1 MTETILHPT
10 SSLDGLLERLPPEP
24 HLRGG
29 EFERAAKWFLETD
42 PGYVSELREV
52 WLWQD
57 WPGRWGAD
65 IGIDLVAETQEGK
78 LWAIQAKC
86 YDPESQVPTSEVDSF
101 ISASSRPEFDH
112 RLLITT
118 GRLSKNAEYKLTHQE
133 KSTAFLLH
141 HHLTESSV
149 DWLAYLDESR
159 PALPERKTPRPHQQ
173 KAIDDVIEGFF
184 VNDRGRLI
192 MACGTGKT
200 LVGVW
205 VAERLKSARTL
216 VLVPSLSLVNQVSR
230 EWQANSAEPFRALF
244 VCSDQT
250 VADDNFVSST
260 GELGQSVTI
269 DPGDIERFMSGDGA
283 SVVFSTYQSS
293 PQIAAA
299 QVSGAPAFDL
309 VIADEAHHCA
319 GKVDS
324 AFATVLAAHSLKA
337 SRRLFMTATPRYL
350 SRRVKDAADQAD
362 IHVSSMDDIVVFG
375 PEMHVL
381 TFGQAIAQ
389 DLLSDY
395 QVMIIGV
402 TDQEVRRLTDNR
414 TLVELF
420 GENPTTD
427 AESLAALI
435 GILKAI
441 KKYGLTHILTFHSRV
456 KRAKD
461 FSSTLMNVNDRLPDE
476 YAVPDLWAEHV
487 SGNMPTAVRTTTLQ
501 KFRQTSEGVSLLS
514 NARCLGEGVDVRAI
528 DGIGF
533 IDPRSSNIDIVQAVG
548 RAIRKSDE
556 SKIGT
561 IILPVLLHDSAD
573 HEVDEQLNSSKFYPV
588 WEVLN
593 ALRAHDE
600 VLAQEIDQLR
610 FEIGRHGQIVGSMP
624 NKISIDIPVGIDLN
638 FVRAIETRIIETTT
652 SSWEFWYGLLQ
663 KFSDR
668 EGHTSPP
675 SPHIEDGFNL
685 GYWVTNQRR
694 FKNRLSLLKQSRLE
708 SLLGWMWSP
717 NDVRWQHGFSVLETF
732 VAREG
737 HSQPTVIHIEN
748 GYKLGSWVAEQRRNQ
763 ERLTPERKSLL
774 ESLPDWQWGFEVDR
788 DTQGSWKFWYD
799 LLKQFSVQEGHARPL
814 TIHKEDGRYLGAW
827 VSNQRTHKNQLT
839 PEQITLLENL
849 PGWTWSPFKDR
860 WEAAINALANYTE
873 REGHS
878 RPPGKHKEDGFS
890 LGAWVAGRRL
900 GKEILSDEQIVQLEA
915 FPGWAWDIHRERW
928 NIGLEALQR
937 FTLREGHA
945 SPSTTLK
952 YEGYNLGQWVNR
964 VRLRKSNLSPEQVSL
979 LENLPGWVW
988 TIRK

>member
-260 GELGQSVTI
+260 GELGHAVTT

-350 SRRVKDAADQAD
+350 SRRVKDVADQSD
-362 IHVSSMDDIVVFG
+362 IQVSSMDDLEVFG
-375 PEMHVL
+375 PELHVL

-395 QVMIIGV
+395 QVLILGV
-402 TDQEVRRLTDNR
+402 TDEEVKRLTDDR
-414 TLVELF
+414 TLVELL
-420 GENPTTD
+420 GEGPTTD
-427 AESLAALI
+427 AESLAALL
-435 GILKAI
+435 GTLKAI
-441 KKYGLTHILTFHSRV
+441 KNYNLNHVVTFHSRV

-461 FSSTLMNVNDRLPDE
+461 FSSSLFGSERR
-476 YAVPDLWAEHV
+476 AAE
-487 SGNMPTAVRTTTLQ
+487 
-501 KFRQTSEGVSLLS
+501 
-514 NARCLGEGVDVRAI
+514 
-528 DGIGF
+528 
-533 IDPRSSNIDIVQAVG
+533 
-548 RAIRKSDE
+548 
-556 SKIGT
+556 
-561 IILPVLLHDSAD
+561 
-573 HEVDEQLNSSKFYPV
+573 
-588 WEVLN
+588 
-593 ALRAHDE
+593 
-600 VLAQEIDQLR
+600 
-610 FEIGRHGQIVGSMP
+610 
-624 NKISIDIPVGIDLN
+624 
-638 FVRAIETRIIETTT
+638 
-652 SSWEFWYGLLQ
+652 
-663 KFSDR
+663 
-668 EGHTSPP
+668 
-675 SPHIEDGFNL
+675 
-685 GYWVTNQRR
+685 
-694 FKNRLSLLKQSRLE
+694 
-708 SLLGWMWSP
+708 
-717 NDVRWQHGFSVLETF
+717 
-732 VAREG
+732 
-737 HSQPTVIHIEN
+737 
-748 GYKLGSWVAEQRRNQ
+748 
-763 ERLTPERKSLL
+763 
-774 ESLPDWQWGFEVDR
+774 
-788 DTQGSWKFWYD
+788 
-799 LLKQFSVQEGHARPL
+799 
-814 TIHKEDGRYLGAW
+814 
-827 VSNQRTHKNQLT
+827 
-839 PEQITLLENL
+839 
-849 PGWTWSPFKDR
+849 
-860 WEAAINALANYTE
+860 
-873 REGHS
+873 
-878 RPPGKHKEDGFS
+878 
-890 LGAWVAGRRL
+890 
-900 GKEILSDEQIVQLEA
+900 
-915 FPGWAWDIHRERW
+915 
-928 NIGLEALQR
+928 
-937 FTLREGHA
+937 
-945 SPSTTLK
+945 
-952 YEGYNLGQWVNR
+952 
-964 VRLRKSNLSPEQVSL
+964 
-979 LENLPGWVW
+979 
-988 TIRK
+988 